1 MHVAL
6 WPPSAAERDPRDGR
20 RALRDVQPAPPRT
33 WAKRLFGR
41 VVDAYFTADLR
52 SLAAG
57 RIVLALVLL
66 LDLGKRWVDLG
77 AWYTNEGLVPNHTLL
92 WRPSYPHEVSLFYL
106 ASSPYEAVIGFVL
119 CGLAYSALL
128 LGVRTRLAHVASLVA
143 VLSLHGR
150 LLLFD
155 NGGDVV
161 LGLLCWW
168 TVFLPTGRR
177 WSVDALLRDRAEAP
191 PPRAWVSAAV
201 AAVFFQLALIYFFNA
216 VHKGGSTWRDGT
228 AVHYVL
234 QLDRLVT
241 PFGVWLRDRLTPA
254 GSRVLTWSALATE
267 WSLPWLLLSPIATR
281 QCRRLAVGL
290 VVMLHSGFGLCM
302 NLGVFVPA
310 MIAFAPNF
318 IHGDDWDAL
327 ARWWRRKPD
336 RARATAGFAARGS
349 ALVIRIS
356 GWLSPGRWRPV
367 TKPGPVVAW
376 LARGSSVAREAT
388 VGALL
393 FVAGSQ
399 LLDENPA
406 AHRVIDHHNGAA
418 VSAAVIYLN
427 LFQGWS
433 MFAPEAFTG
442 DLNVAVDAITRD
454 GRHVDPFNEAA
465 NPKYPAPGATIPP
478 AMGCNWLFY
487 QYAGRIVNW
496 PVYNQA
502 FQEWILRYPERTG
515 RPEDHLVSFKVFK
528 VEDDSPPPGEHAP
541 RNARAT
547 LMFDYAGS

>member
-6 WPPSAAERDPRDGR
+6 REASATEREPRDGPRASAEPATLRATWSR
-20 RALRDVQPAPPRT
+20 RL
-33 WAKRLFGR
+33 LEH
-41 VVDAYFTADLR
+41 VVGVYLTADLR

-57 RIVLALVLL
+57 RIVMALVLL
-66 LDLGKRWVDLG
+66 LDLGKRWVNLG

-92 WRPSYPHEVSLFYL
+92 WRPSYTHEVSLFYL
-106 ASSPYEAVIGFVL
+106 ASYPHEAVIGFVL
-119 CGLAYSALL
+119 CALAYTALL
-128 LGVRTRLAHVASLVA
+128 LGVRTRLAQVASLVA

-161 LGLLCWW
+161 LGLLCVW

-177 WSVDALLRDRAEAP
+177 WSVDALLRDRAAEA

-216 VHKGGSTWRDGT
+216 VHKGGATWRDGT

-241 PFGVWLRDRLTPA
+241 PFGVWLRERLTPA

-281 QCRRLAVGL
+281 QCRRLAVVL
-290 VVMLHSGFGLCM
+290 IVMLHSGFGLCM

-310 MIAFAPNF
+310 MIAFSPNF
-318 IHGDDWDAL
+318 IHGKDWDAL
-327 ARWWRRKPD
+327 SGWWRRKPD
-336 RARATAGFAARGS
+336 RARAAARRAERLS
-349 ALVIRIS
+349 AFVGRTAR
-356 GWLSPGRWRPV
+356 WLSPGRWRRV
-367 TKPGPVVAW
+367 AGPGPVVTW
-376 LARGSSVAREAT
+376 LRRGSAVAREVT
-388 VGALL
+388 VGGLL
-393 FVAGSQ
+393 FLAGSQ

-406 AHRVIDHHNGAA
+406 AHQVIDHHNGPA
-418 VSAAVIYLN
+418 VAAAVIYLN
-427 LFQGWS
+427 LFQGWA
-433 MFAPEAFTG
+433 MFSPDAFTG
-442 DLNVAVDAITRD
+442 DLNVAVDAVTSD

-465 NPKYPAPGATIPP
+465 NPKYPAPGASIPP
-478 AMGCNWLFY
+478 AMGPNWLFY
-487 QYAGRIVNW
+487 QYAGRIVSW

-515 RPEDHLVSFKVFK
+515 RPADHIVSFKVFK
-528 VEDDSPPPGEHAP
+528 VEDDSPPPGEREP

-547 LMFDYAGS
+547 LMFEYAGS